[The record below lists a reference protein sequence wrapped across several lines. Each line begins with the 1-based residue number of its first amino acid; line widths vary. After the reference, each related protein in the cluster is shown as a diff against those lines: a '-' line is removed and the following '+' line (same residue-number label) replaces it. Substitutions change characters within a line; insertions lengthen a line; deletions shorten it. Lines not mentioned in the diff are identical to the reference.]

1 MSARNGAN
9 GNGFRQVF
17 AVPTLLAA
25 VTAVGLLSA
34 LLEDGAWDV
43 LSWLAMA
50 LPLLVIAVCWRRPPS
65 R

>member
-17 AVPTLLAA
+17 AVPTMLAA
-25 VTAVGLLSA
+25 ITAVGLLSA

-50 LPLLVIAVCWRRPPS
+50 IPLATVAWCLRR